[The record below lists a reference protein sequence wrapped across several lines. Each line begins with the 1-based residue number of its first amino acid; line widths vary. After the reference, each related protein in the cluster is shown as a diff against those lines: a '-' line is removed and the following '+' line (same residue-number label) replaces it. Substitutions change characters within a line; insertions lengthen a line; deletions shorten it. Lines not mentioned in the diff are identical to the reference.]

1 MTQQQT
7 ETGKTT
13 AEFIESLGCPV
24 EASVETTCGPLKLV
38 KSPEEELFGRPVEV
52 AVDHRLEIARELERV
67 TGYRWGRWQSSSGE
81 TKLHLTGSTK
91 PETPTF
97 VTACGNVV
105 FRPYC
110 ESLTL
115 TYDGNRCKRCMAID
129 GVAFAADLARREAEH
144 AISDAAW
151 WRRTRPRRQQARVVT
166 GRGLSISFQNIEG
179 ETIRLEPRPFERDPH
194 SREVAI
200 RGTFA
205 PYAPLPDINA
215 IAITFGVSP
224 SLLEGEGRAR
234 FSTQATVE
242 LEREVREQHVR
253 FRHDVDIVMESTDAP
268 YYGGYERQLTR
279 QARAAAR
286 LLGVDEIDQNHRT
299 DLIYRARERIAAY
312 GVSYRAPDAWCMGS
326 RWRPLTGYGGGRSM
340 PTRAQIEALPARFRD
355 VCGE

>member
-97 VTACGNVV
+97 VTACGNIV

-115 TYDGNRCKRCMAID
+115 TYNGERCKRCMAID

-151 WRRTRPRRQQARVVT
+151 WRRTRP
-166 GRGLSISFQNIEG
+166 S
-179 ETIRLEPRPFERDPH
+179 RP
-194 SREVAI
+194 
-200 RGTFA
+200 
-205 PYAPLPDINA
+205 Y
-215 IAITFGVSP
+215 
-224 SLLEGEGRAR
+224 
-234 FSTQATVE
+234 
-242 LEREVREQHVR
+242 
-253 FRHDVDIVMESTDAP
+253 
-268 YYGGYERQLTR
+268 
-279 QARAAAR
+279 
-286 LLGVDEIDQNHRT
+286 EID
-299 DLIYRARERIAAY
+299 
-312 GVSYRAPDAWCMGS
+312 YRAPDAWCVGS
-326 RWRPLTGYGGGRSM
+326 RWRPLTGGLNAPPP
-340 PTRAQIEALPARFRD
+340 PTRFRD
-355 VCGE
+355 VCGGDE

>member
-38 KSPEEELFGRPVEV
+38 ESPEEELFGRPVEV
-52 AVDHRLEIARELERV
+52 AVDHRLEIARELSRV
-67 TGYRWGRWQSSSGE
+67 TGYRWGRWQSTSGE
-81 TKLHLTGSTK
+81 TKLHLTGSAK

-105 FRPYC
+105 HRPYC

-115 TYDGNRCKRCMAID
+115 TYDGDRCKRCMAVD
-129 GVAFAADLARREAEH
+129 GPALAASLARREAELE
-144 AISDAAW
+144 ISDAAW

-286 LLGVDEIDQNHRT
+286 LLGVDEIDQNHRA

-326 RWRPLTGYGGGRSM
+326 RWRPLTGGLNA
-340 PTRAQIEALPARFRD
+340 PPPPPRFRD
-355 VCGE
+355 MAGE